1 MLHIPM
7 PRYDFRTKKEGK
19 STYIFDNIRKKYV
32 KLTPEEIVRQ
42 QVIRY
47 FIEELG
53 YRASLTS
60 VEMGH
65 TLNNLDRRSDIVF
78 SDTTGKVRVV
88 VECKAVSVKLT
99 PAVFEQVK
107 RYNLTLKADFLIIT
121 NGSTFVSSYVDYES
135 GEYRFLKYVPTYQQV
150 LELA

>member
-19 STYIFDNIRKKYV
+19 NTYIFDNIRKKYV
-32 KLTPEEIVRQ
+32 KLTPEETVRQ
-42 QVIRY
+42 HVIRY

-60 VEMGH
+60 VEMGL
-65 TLNNLDRRSDIVF
+65 TLNTMDRRSDIVF
-78 SDTTGKVRVV
+78 FDVSGKPRVV
-88 VECKAVSVKLT
+88 IECKAASVKLT
-99 PAVFEQVK
+99 PTVFEQVK

-121 NGSTFVSSYVDYES
+121 NGSTFVSAYVDYGS
-135 GEYRFLKYVPTYQQV
+135 GEYRFLKFLPNYKQV
-150 LELA
+150 TE